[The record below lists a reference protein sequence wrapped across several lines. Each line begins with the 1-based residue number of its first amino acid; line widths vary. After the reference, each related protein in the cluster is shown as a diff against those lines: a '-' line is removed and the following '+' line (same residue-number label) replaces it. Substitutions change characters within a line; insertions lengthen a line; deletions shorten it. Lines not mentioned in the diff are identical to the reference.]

1 MGDRSPA
8 VAADEAAEVSL
19 AAETEAK
26 PATGLGGGL
35 GGRRPSRVRFDL
47 PEPQLAEAGGPG
59 GLHIAL
65 PPASTAAGLVGGSPS
80 SPSGSQAVGGG
91 QAAGRLPG
99 VQFVPL
105 SEAEVLQR
113 LDQQKLWHASQAL
126 ARHVFAELR

>member
-8 VAADEAAEVSL
+8 VAADEAVPAAEVPL

-26 PATGLGGGL
+26 PAKGLGGGL

-59 GLHIAL
+59 GLHIAQ
-65 PPASTAAGLVGGSPS
+65 PPASTAAGLVGGSSS
-80 SPSGSQAVGGG
+80 SPSGSQA
-91 QAAGRLPG
+91 AGRLQG
-99 VQFVPL
+99 VQYVPL